1 MPSVAPNKIFF
12 LCKQQ
17 SRDPAL
23 REPLSDETQF
33 CVSECACV
41 CVWMREDVCV
51 WMWRRACLCVLMF
64 MPVIRRT
71 AAVCSEACIS
81 MGLEE
86 EGSVCVCVCVH

>member
-1 MPSVAPNKIFF
+1 
-12 LCKQQ
+12 
-17 SRDPAL
+17 
-23 REPLSDETQF
+23 
-33 CVSECACV
+33 
-41 CVWMREDVCV
+41 MREDVCV
-51 WMWRRACLCVLMF
+51 WMWWRACLCVLMF